1 MPGMPAT
8 THSPRFVGREAS
20 FARLAP
26 SLEAA
31 AAGDAT
37 TVLLDGPGGV
47 GVSRFID
54 EVGRRVTELA
64 EPFVV
69 VRGRAYRPGSD
80 GPYGP
85 VIRALRPVFRALTD
99 ADLATLVGPAAEDVV
114 RLFPET
120 VARLTSAGALPERPT
135 ITSPERRQGRVLE
148 SLIGVVGRL
157 AERRPVLLVLEDLHD
172 ADAGSRAF
180 VSFASRI
187 SRRHRVCLVATY
199 QPDELTRDHPLSAT
213 LRDFTAAIGRGP
225 TRGPSLVPIRPL
237 ERADLAELV
246 DAIEGE
252 RPTAAAL
259 VLVADRSRGL
269 PLVAEELLAAR
280 RELSDTALSGSFDDL
295 VIARLARHSLECRR
309 INRLIAVAG
318 RPLDRDELADTAA
331 AFELTADGLPP
342 RSSAMPR
349 RSDDALDPD
358 LAAGLEEALEAGI
371 LVEEPAGIAFR
382 HEHIRRAAA
391 ADLLPRVRHRHHLA
405 LAAGLTAH
413 SRAAADHWIAAHVPD
428 RAFGAAVDAAGRA
441 EAAHAPEDALE
452 ALELALALVEPPRQG
467 LSEGGAS
474 AAGAAD
480 EDEGPTSSSRSGAG
494 ARNQSHARPDGNRE
508 VATPLQLRAA
518 EAALAAGRPARAVAY
533 IESILGGFDE
543 RRDRVALG
551 LIHERLGRYRRAAG
565 DRAGSLA
572 ALERAV
578 ELVPDSPILERA
590 TVLAALAQA
599 TMLDGSFER
608 AETLARDAMRI
619 AAACGPAGDSI
630 VVHATTTLGVALGW
644 GDEPE
649 AGVALLEETRPLAER
664 TGDLDDLFRVY
675 ANLTTVLDHVSRRA
689 EAADVAYQGIEA
701 SRRVGLEAVYG
712 NFLRANAA
720 DSLFVL
726 GRWAES
732 SEISAT
738 ALEWSPAGV
747 AFARPI
753 DNLAIV
759 EIETQAGELAGRWLG
774 QMLVELETVR
784 DAQHAVPIY
793 RAAASLA
800 LWQGDHAD
808 AGRAASRGWDVVK
821 DTGDWSLIAKM
832 AATVGEVDS
841 MAAADAAARRDLA
854 GLAAIRTRSQTVV
867 EAAAAAVERSGVRAT
882 IGSRRDADT
891 WLALATAHRDRLE
904 GRDDPARW
912 DRLAAAW
919 EALAC
924 PYEIAKARWRQAEA
938 ILGRGEGRADRAPA
952 KAALEEAAAIGVQL
966 SARPF
971 LREVRLLANRAMIRL
986 PASVDDLL
994 DATDRVATADGE
1006 AVAGSAQDG
1015 AGDERDGA
1023 VGFDRQ
1029 LEMDV
1034 RDGALV
1040 AVGPGQPL
1048 ARTGRGKN
1056 AGHGRDGVVVAPEL
1070 SALARGI
1077 VGPAPVARADTFGL
1091 SRREREVLSLMA
1103 EGRTNR
1109 EIGER
1114 LFISQKTVGVHVGNI
1129 LAKLR
1134 VSGRVEAAAVAIRLG
1149 LTESIAAG
1157 SSSGR

>member
-1 MPGMPAT
+1 MPAT
-8 THSPRFVGREAS
+8 MHSARFVGREAA
-20 FARLAP
+20 FIGLAP
-26 SLEAA
+26 SLEVA
-31 AAGDAT
+31 AAGEAT
-37 TVLLDGPGGV
+37 TVLVDGPGGV
-47 GVSRFID
+47 GVSRFLD
-54 EVGRRVTELA
+54 EVGQRVGGLA

-80 GPYGP
+80 EPYGP
-85 VIRALRPVFRALTD
+85 LIRALRPVLRSLSD
-99 ADLATLVGPAAEDVV
+99 DDLARLVGPAAEDVV
-114 RLFPET
+114 RLFPEA
-120 VARLTSAGALPERPT
+120 VGRLTAAGVLPNKPT

-148 SLIGVVGRL
+148 SLLGVVGRL
-157 AERRPVLLVLEDLHD
+157 SLRQPVLLIMEDLHD
-172 ADAGSRAF
+172 ADAATRAF

-187 SRRHRVCLVATY
+187 SRHQRVCLVGTY
-199 QPDELTRDHPLSAT
+199 QPDELTHDHPLNAT
-213 LRDFTAAIGRGP
+213 LGDLAAATGRGS
-225 TRGPSLVPIRPL
+225 TRGPSRLSLGPL
-237 ERADLAELV
+237 ARADLAELV
-246 DAIEGE
+246 EAIEGS
-252 RPTAAAL
+252 RPTASAL

-280 RELSDTALSGSFDDL
+280 RELSDTALSGPFGDL
-295 VIARLARHSLECRR
+295 IMARLARRGPECRR
-309 INRLIAVAG
+309 VLRLLAAAG
-318 RPLDRDELADTAA
+318 RPLVRDELAEAAA
-331 AFELTADGLPP
+331 AFELTADKLPP
-342 RSSAMPR
+342 RSSTLPR
-349 RSDDALDPD
+349 RGDGALDPD
-358 LAAGLEEALEAGI
+358 LVAGLDDALAAGI
-371 LVEEPAGIAFR
+371 LVEELDGIAFR

-391 ADLLPRVRHRHHLA
+391 ADLLPRLRHRHHLA
-405 LAAGLTAH
+405 LAAGLAGH
-413 SRAAADHWIAAHVPD
+413 PRAAAGHWIAAHAPD
-428 RAFGAAVDAAGRA
+428 RAFVAAVDAAGRA
-441 EAAHAPEDALE
+441 ESAHAPEDALE
-452 ALELALALVEPPRQG
+452 ALEFALALVEP
-467 LSEGGAS
+467 S
-474 AAGAAD
+474 AAAVDAAVEPAD
-480 EDEGPTSSSRSGAG
+480 QAAQPAGRGRPASRNRA
-494 ARNQSHARPDGNRE
+494 HARPDGNRE

-533 IESILGGFDE
+533 IEAILGGFDE

-551 LIHERLGRYRRAAG
+551 IIHERLGRYRRAAG
-565 DRAGSLA
+565 DRTGALA

-578 ELVPDSPILERA
+578 ELVPDERTLDRA
-590 TVLAALAQA
+590 GVLAALAQA
-599 TMLDGSFER
+599 SMLDGSFER
-608 AETLARDAMRI
+608 AEALARDAMRI
-619 AAACGPAGDSI
+619 AAEFGAAGDAI

-649 AGVALLEETRPLAER
+649 AGVALLEEIRPLAER

-689 EAADVAYQGIEA
+689 EAADVAYTGIEA

-726 GRWAES
+726 GRWTES

-759 EIETQAGELAGRWLG
+759 EIETRAGELAGRWLG
-774 QMLVELETVR
+774 QMLVELETVS

-832 AATVGEVDS
+832 AATVAEVDS
-841 MAAADAAARRDLA
+841 MAAADASARRDLA
-854 GLAAIRTRSQTVV
+854 GLAAIRARSRTVV
-867 EAAAAAVERSGVRAT
+867 RAAGAAVERSGVRAT

-891 WLALATAHRDRLE
+891 WLALATAHRDRL
-904 GRDDPARW
+904 DPAGW
-912 DRLAAAW
+912 DRLAQAW
-919 EALAC
+919 AALAC
-924 PYEIAKARWRQAEA
+924 PYEVAKARWRQAEA
-938 ILGRGEGRADRAPA
+938 ILGSGEGRAARGPA
-952 KAALEEAAAIGVQL
+952 RTALEEAAAIGVEL
-966 SARPF
+966 SARPL
-971 LREVRLLANRAMIRL
+971 LREVRQLANRAMIRL
-986 PASVDDLL
+986 PAGVDALL
-994 DATDRVATADGE
+994 DVPDRAAAGGPDGAAGDGQRDRSLDGE
-1006 AVAGSAQDG
+1006 PVDG
-1015 AGDERDGA
+1015 
-1023 VGFDRQ
+1023 
-1029 LEMDV
+1029 L
-1034 RDGALV
+1034 LV
-1040 AVGPGQPL
+1040 AVGPGQG
-1048 ARTGRGKN
+1048 ATAGNGTGVTSSSHDGA
-1056 AGHGRDGVVVAPEL
+1056 AGNGL
-1070 SALARGI
+1070 SAVHRGV
-1077 VGPAPVARADTFGL
+1077 VGPAPIAKGDTFGL